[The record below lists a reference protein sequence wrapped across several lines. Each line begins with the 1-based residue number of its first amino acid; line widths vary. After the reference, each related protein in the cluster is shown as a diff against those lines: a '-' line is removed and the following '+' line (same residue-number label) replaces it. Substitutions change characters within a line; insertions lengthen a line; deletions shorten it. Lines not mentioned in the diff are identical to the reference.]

1 MADGKCSWSDWV
13 RGALSDGGLAAGSD
27 ARLSA
32 VLQRFVAFA
41 EHGHGVSSLE
51 DVSPAVAES
60 FVWSRLPDGSVPSV
74 GLMHLRRTA
83 VRLLFR
89 SARAA
94 GWPVGDPTLDL
105 VLPPRSQRP
114 GRPFTDDEVALCRA
128 HALWSLSGA
137 RRAAVW
143 ALAEATCRSRE
154 LAHITTAD
162 VDLDARRVW
171 VHGGRV
177 TAARWAQLSGWG
189 VTQIGRRVG
198 ELEGAPGARLVYRG
212 GRGDRV
218 GQISACLAID
228 DVLVRSGL
236 KAEPDVRPSSIAA
249 WAGGRILAET
259 GRIDVV
265 ARRLGMSSLD
275 RTARFIAFDWTEN
288 GSTG

>member
-1 MADGKCSWSDWV
+1 MVDGKCSWSGWV
-13 RGALSDGGLAAGSD
+13 KGAVSDGGLVAGSD

-41 EHGHGVSSLE
+41 DHGEGVSSLD

-60 FVWSRLPDGSVPSV
+60 FVRSRLPDGSVPSV
-74 GLMHLRRTA
+74 GSMHLRRTGL
-83 VRLLFR
+83 RLLFR

-94 GWPVGDPTLDL
+94 GWSVGDPTLDL

-114 GRPFTDDEVALCRA
+114 GRPLTDDEVALCRG
-128 HALWSLSGA
+128 HALWSLLGA
-137 RRAAVW
+137 RRAAAW

-177 TAARWAQLSGWG
+177 TASRWASLSDWG
-189 VTQIGRRVG
+189 VTQIGRRIG
-198 ELEGAPGARLVYRG
+198 ELGDVPEARLVYRG

-249 WAGGRILAET
+249 WAGGRILADT
-259 GRIDVV
+259 GRVDVV

-275 RTARFIAFDWTEN
+275 RTARFIAFDWTED